1 MSERLN
7 DHIQLLYRVHE
18 RLGRAQ
24 SQSGGLISDEI
35 LHQLM
40 QVIDLLREHSD
51 AGYAQGQDWL
61 VRIFTHVPQLSP
73 AVERDLLWFFGGDCL
88 HFLSD
93 DEIRLFQQLDELE
106 EDCVR
111 QGKSFDR
118 HASKRLLNAGDSGFN
133 A

>member
-18 RLGRAQ
+18 RLSRAQ
-24 SQSGGLISDEI
+24 EQSGGLISDGI
-35 LHQLM
+35 LHQLT

-51 AGYAQGQDWL
+51 AGYEQGRDWL
-61 VRIFTHVPQLSP
+61 VHIFTHVPQLSP
-73 AVERDLLWFFGGDCL
+73 AVDRDLLWFFGGDCL

-93 DEIRLFQQLDELE
+93 DEMLQFQQLDELE
-106 EDCVR
+106 EQCL
-111 QGKSFDR
+111 QNGEPFDR
-118 HASKRLLNAGDSGFN
+118 QTSKQLLSAGGSGFN